1 MSNVTKNLLVKGA
14 SGKMGDQFV
23 YKTRGKKTFITTF
36 PTPGKNTEPSEPQLM
51 VRELFTEASAYAKGA
66 VANPER
72 KAAYEAKIPKGK
84 TAFNR
89 ALRDFLKAPV
99 VKRID
104 ASGYTGA
111 IGSKLVIKA
120 KDDFRVVELR
130 VSIHDAA
137 GELIEE
143 GLATMDLMN
152 EQKWHYTTVQENA
165 SLSGCTIRA
174 VAKDVPENTGSLEL
188 VLL

>member
-14 SGKMGDQFV
+14 RGKMGDQFV
-23 YKTRGKKTFITTF
+23 YKTRGKKTFITTL
-36 PTPGKNTEPSEPQLM
+36 PTPGKNIVPTEPQLM

-66 VANPER
+66 VANPEL
-72 KAAYEAKIPKGK
+72 KAAYEVNLPKGK
-84 TAFNR
+84 TAFNM
-89 ALRDFLKAPV
+89 ALRDFIKSPV

-104 ASGYTGA
+104 ASAYTGLT
-111 IGSKLVIKA
+111 GSSIVIRA

-130 VSIHDAA
+130 VSILDAG

-143 GLATMDLMN
+143 GLASPDPIN
-152 EQKWHYTTVQENA
+152 QQKWRYTAIRENA

-174 VAKDVPENTGSLEL
+174 VAKDIPENTGSLEL
-188 VLL
+188 VLP